1 MDHPEDSQ
9 PEDHG
14 RGGVI
19 ITIIITIGIILIII
33 YHLGGTGVCQTEVGS
48 A

>member
-1 MDHPEDSQ
+1 VDHPEDSQ

-14 RGGVI
+14 RGG
-19 ITIIITIGIILIII
+19 
-33 YHLGGTGVCQTEVGS
+33 TGVCQTEVGS